1 MADIRMIS
9 INLKQSI
16 AATPSQVKDILL
28 DHDQLNR
35 FFDANF
41 VLIET
46 QNEGEIK
53 GGKGAVRQVSML
65 GVKFK
70 ERIISADNQHI
81 SYQIIGD
88 KPVADHRGD
97 ILFSTD
103 ITTATPMT
111 EVTYKISCKAPW
123 WIPSFILGF
132 FINKDIA
139 QALKK
144 LAISFDDGAI

>member
-1 MADIRMIS
+1 
-9 INLKQSI
+9 
-16 AATPSQVKDILL
+16 
-28 DHDQLNR
+28 
-35 FFDANF
+35 
-41 VLIET
+41 
-46 QNEGEIK
+46 
-53 GGKGAVRQVSML
+53 ML

-81 SYQIIGD
+81 RYQIMGN
-88 KPVADHRGD
+88 KPVSDHRGD
-97 ILFSTD
+97 ILFYTD
-103 ITTATPMT
+103 NTIATPMT

-123 WIPSFILGF
+123 WLPSFILGF